1 MYETEV
7 NDSFHSIPESS
18 IHAHKYA
25 MAARSLGVFAL
36 FASFFGLFY
45 MAFIAGGIAVILA
58 SLSRGSGR
66 TMNRNGRI
74 GMVCAVLA
82 LVIQLSVLIIGIYA
96 LLYIPEYR
104 MQVSDLYQ
112 EMYGQSLDEV
122 VTILKE
128 RINLILTGGNL

>member
-1 MYETEV
+1 
-7 NDSFHSIPESS
+7 
-18 IHAHKYA
+18 
-25 MAARSLGVFAL
+25 
-36 FASFFGLFY
+36 
-45 MAFIAGGIAVILA
+45 
-58 SLSRGSGR
+58 
-66 TMNRNGRI
+66 MNRNGRI

-112 EMYGQSLDEV
+112 EMYGQSLEEV
-122 VTILKE
+122 VTIVKE